1 MAEQKIELRKIRDF
15 GENLSDTFGFIRQ
28 HAGPLLKSFLAISA
42 IFIIAQGIS
51 TSIYQSHITRVF
63 RGVLTSS
70 NPGMEW
76 FRSIFNL
83 NYFIIIFMSLLTI
96 TSMQVVLSAYMK
108 YYIENG
114 TKPSMQEVWALF
126 KRYFFKVLLF
136 KTVVYL
142 SLLVAVFFCL
152 FPALYLAVVLAPLP
166 LVAVIEDKGLTESY
180 QRCFELIKE
189 NFWSSLGLYIVAYIL
204 YLIAAGIIGG
214 SLSIVSWLAGYL
226 TTSDLDIYMI
236 GINSFFKSFSY
247 IFYVILFVCIAMNY
261 FSLVEKKDATGLLSR
276 IDTIGGTNFTGSKE
290 TDEAY

>member
-70 NPGMEW
+70 NPGIEW
-76 FRSIFNL
+76 IRSIFNL
-83 NYFIIIFMSLLTI
+83 NYFMIIFMSVLTI
-96 TSMQVVLSAYMK
+96 TSMQIVLSAYMK

-114 TKPSMQEVWALF
+114 TKPSIQEVWELF

-214 SLSIVSWLAGYL
+214 SLSIAGWLAGYL

-276 IDTIGGTNFTGSKE
+276 IDTIGGTDFTGSKE